1 MMRLSTKLILLA
13 LITAATSMAQQDKLI
28 THFIFDKMSINPGET
43 GIDEGIC
50 GTSIYRNQWDKVSG
64 APNSFVLNA
73 EANINQFFPG
83 GIGISISHDAIG
95 FARQNNVLLN
105 YAYPVI
111 TDYGIVGIG
120 IGIGLFNFGM
130 NPTWVPPTD
139 VPDQSLPVGFSA
151 SGLDLNFG
159 AYFKST
165 QNFYVGISS
174 THLNAPRLEKK
185 ITDNNL
191 NIIQTYQGARH
202 YYLMGGYTT
211 QQIGPGKIDGN
222 LLLRT
227 DAVKTSIDFNFRY
240 LMEMGD
246 LQYYGGLTYRTR
258 ESIPLMLGASK
269 DNWTV
274 GYSYD
279 ITTSKIANVSQGS
292 HELMVKYCYYIPPPV
307 KTPSKHP
314 RWL

>member
-1 MMRLSTKLILLA
+1 
-13 LITAATSMAQQDKLI
+13 
-28 THFIFDKMSINPGET
+28 
-43 GIDEGIC
+43 
-50 GTSIYRNQWDKVSG
+50 
-64 APNSFVLNA
+64 
-73 EANINQFFPG
+73 
-83 GIGISISHDAIG
+83 
-95 FARQNNVLLN
+95 
-105 YAYPVI
+105 
-111 TDYGIVGIG
+111 
-120 IGIGLFNFGM
+120 
-130 NPTWVPPTD
+130 
-139 VPDQSLPVGFSA
+139 
-151 SGLDLNFG
+151 
-159 AYFKST
+159 
-165 QNFYVGISS
+165 
-174 THLNAPRLEKK
+174 
-185 ITDNNL
+185 L